1 MSDKRAL
8 QSIIAADIGSTL
20 THVSLLELVEGTYR
34 FVAHAETPSTITEP
48 DMDLMVG
55 LVRAIKR
62 LEYITQRAFLDEA
75 GELIQPV
82 QAMGDGVDAFV
93 ATSSAAPPLRCI
105 LVGLTN
111 DLSIESARRGCAAAN
126 VLVTDTVILDRG
138 TRRWDNR
145 TLNRLHAAPPDL
157 LLLVG
162 GVDNG
167 PVAPLENAAH
177 VLSAVYEALRR
188 ERRPV
193 VIFAGNQEARRPV
206 SDIMSPAFD
215 FRVVDNVRPTVRTE
229 SLAELQRELAD
240 VYERVKL
247 ATLPGFRLLR
257 RWCTAPVRSTAEAFG
272 NMLRYFARRNELAQ
286 GVLGVDAGG
295 MTTYVGAACGEQ
307 YHWAVTAESGSS
319 YGTQRVLELAG
330 ADRVRRW
337 LPMSLTNDE
346 TVTRLENVQLRPR
359 GIPQTMDDLLLTH
372 AVLREA
378 VSTSI
383 QTMRHSWELPGV
395 DHEGETL
402 PAFDVIAARG
412 GSIVHTP
419 EDGMMVLTVL
429 DALQPTGLTRLVVDW
444 ASLWP
449 QLGAIA
455 GIAPLV
461 AAQVLERDSFRE
473 LGTVISPVGVARD
486 GDRALDLKI
495 IPEHGKV
502 IEARIP
508 AGTVQCFPLPLE
520 DHAVVEVRPSR
531 DFDIGL
537 GRKGMGGRAKV
548 RGGSLGI
555 IVDTRGRPLA
565 LPQNERQRM
574 IKIQQWLGNLV
585 GDVDWTS

>member
-1 MSDKRAL
+1 MNDKRSL
-8 QSIIAADIGSTL
+8 QTIIAADIGSTL

-34 FVAHAETPSTITEP
+34 FVAHAETPSTIVEP
-48 DMDLMVG
+48 DMDLMIG
-55 LVRAIKR
+55 LVRAIQR
-62 LEYITQRAFLDEA
+62 LEFITQRTFLDEA
-75 GELIQPV
+75 GELIQPR

-111 DLSIESARRGCAAAN
+111 DLSIESAQRGCAAAN
-126 VLVTDTVILDRG
+126 VVVTDTVILDRG

-145 TLNRLHAAPPDL
+145 TLSRLHAAPPDL

-162 GVDNG
+162 GVDTG
-167 PVAPLENAAH
+167 PVAPLENAAQ
-177 VLSAVYEALRR
+177 VLTAVYEALKRD
-188 ERRPV
+188 RRPV

-206 SDIMSPAFD
+206 SDIMAPAFD
-215 FRVVDNVRPTVRTE
+215 FRVVDNVRPTLHME

-247 ATLPGFRLLR
+247 ASLPGYRLLR
-257 RWCTAPVRSTAEAFG
+257 RWCAAPILSTAEAFG
-272 NMLRYFARRNELAQ
+272 NMLRYFARRNDLAQ

-307 YHWAVTAESGSS
+307 YHWSVTAESGSS
-319 YGTQRVLELAG
+319 YGTRRVLELNG
-330 ADRVRRW
+330 SDQVRRW
-337 LPMSLTNDE
+337 LPVALTNDE
-346 TVTRLENVQLRPR
+346 TITRLENVRLRPR
-359 GIPQTMDDLLLTH
+359 GIPQTMEDLLLTH

-378 VSTSI
+378 VSTAV
-383 QTMRHSWELPGV
+383 QTMRHSWELPEQGQ
-395 DHEGETL
+395 DGAAMPT
-402 PAFDVIAARG
+402 FDVIAARG
-412 GSIVHTP
+412 GPIVHAP
-419 EDGMMVLTVL
+419 EDGMMVLTLL
-429 DALQPTGLTRLVVDW
+429 DAIQPTGLTRLVVDW

-473 LGTVISPVGVARD
+473 LGTVISPIGVARD
-486 GDRALDLKI
+486 GDKALELKI
-495 IPEHGKV
+495 IPEHGQV
-502 IEARIP
+502 VEARIP

-520 DHAVVEVRPSR
+520 DHAVIEVRPSR
-531 DFDIGL
+531 EFDIGL

-555 IVDTRGRPLA
+555 IVDTRGRPLT
-565 LPQNERQRM
+565 LPQNERQRLA
-574 IKIQQWLGNLV
+574 KIQQWLENLV
-585 GDVDWTS
+585 GDVDWAS